1 MFAQGENVSA
11 VPPVFRVWLCTLS
24 VLILSLIHILSERYI
39 VCLLSRAVSIYDK
52 SLTEDAKLLFDGTFV
67 IFKYDR

>member
-1 MFAQGENVSA
+1 M
-11 VPPVFRVWLCTLS
+11 
-24 VLILSLIHILSERYI
+24 SERYI